1 MRDYKQETE
10 NRVKYIQ
17 DKLKESNAKG
27 IILGNSGGKD
37 SALVLILCKLAC
49 ENTIGVIMPCS
60 SRETMGRL

>member
-27 IILGNSGGKD
+27 ITLGTAVEKTVP
-37 SALVLILCKLAC
+37 LF
-49 ENTIGVIMPCS
+49 
-60 SRETMGRL
+60 